1 MRIIITGDTGTGS
14 TDQYLVA
21 RGMEDYSIK
30 NKMKKG
36 DGIILLGDNIYE
48 SGDNTLVLHIES
60 INLYVVFK
68 SSKII
73 KIVVTSTCWS
83 DDFDMYDYGEDNE
96 EMYAPAKYLHFE
108 RKKWLVAIDNGTI
121 GSGDNSF
128 RDWNDFKVKYGD
140 YGYTV
145 IGQLLQGGYVTVDNI
160 PEEYL

>member
-1 MRIIITGDTGTGS
+1 MELILTDKGRVQLEKEWDIQDMIHRKSGT
-14 TDQYLVA
+14 
-21 RGMEDYSIK
+21 
-30 NKMKKG
+30 
-36 DGIILLGDNIYE
+36 
-48 SGDNTLVLHIES
+48 
-60 INLYVVFK
+60 
-68 SSKII
+68 
-73 KIVVTSTCWS
+73 
-83 DDFDMYDYGEDNE
+83 YDYGEDNE
-96 EMYAPAKYLHFE
+96 EMYGPAKYLHFE